1 MYSDLRACT
10 TARVKGVFWGGGDCA
25 VSDAIPLAGDSEV
38 GAETVT
44 GNGVEEQALVLSQVR
59 TATAGERLLIDDK
72 AEPAIARRSGVEGEI
87 ARRSRV
93 VREVIGV
100 RRGQLVKQH

>member
-10 TARVKGVFWGGGDCA
+10 TARVKGPFWGGGDCA

-38 GAETVT
+38 GAETVV
-44 GNGVEEQALVLSQVR
+44 GQVR
-59 TATAGERLLIDDK
+59 KATGGERLLSDGEV
-72 AEPAIARRSGVEGEI
+72 EPAIASRRRVEGEI

-100 RRGQLVKQH
+100 CR